1 MIAKPYSGIVLSMLL
16 GLLAVPLATFDAQAE
31 FISTQEALAI
41 EKADAYARIDAWLMR
56 ADVAAEMVERGVDP
70 AMARQRAASLSP
82 QELTDLADR
91 LDELPAGAG
100 VLEVLGVV
108 LVVLIVLE
116 LVGVTNIFRRR

>member
-1 MIAKPYSGIVLSMLL
+1 MIAKPYSGILLSMLL

-56 ADVAAEMVERGVDP
+56 EDVAAEMAERGVDP
-70 AMARQRAASLSP
+70 AMARQRAAALSP

-100 VLEVLGVV
+100 VLEVLGIV